1 MDESKCNSKGKN
13 SLAKCD
19 FPVFFFVGLARSAST
34 SELSSIGGMVIIA
47 LCVIDQCLANM
58 AGYWPR
64 SFCVILNGGEV
75 EVNKC

>member
-1 MDESKCNSKGKN
+1 MKASVILKERIRWQNVT
-13 SLAKCD
+13 
-19 FPVFFFVGLARSAST
+19 FPFFFFVGLVRSAST